1 MIIQAKQTIREE
13 KENIRI
19 KCVSKL
25 VNENSVIRLNI
36 MQHVQSSSES
46 AALKTQFTLKWTG
59 SNIMS
64 DNF

>member
-1 MIIQAKQTIREE
+1 M
-13 KENIRI
+13 
-19 KCVSKL
+19 SKL

-46 AALKTQFTLKWTG
+46 AALKTQFTTLKWTG

>member
-1 MIIQAKQTIREE
+1 M
-13 KENIRI
+13 
-19 KCVSKL
+19 SKL

-64 DNF
+64 ENF